1 MATKPLPVKSQ
12 IPETPSGKNRGAKN
26 SSSTVVILTPRE
38 AIAVKGVAPKS
49 KKPISSKKRVIN
61 AETAQVL
68 RDAEAGKNLT
78 TSVDADDL
86 FRKLGIKVEKAK
98 A

>member
-1 MATKPLPVKSQ
+1 MPNKLQTPK
-12 IPETPSGKNRGAKN
+12 TPSGKNRVAKK
-26 SSSTVVILTPRE
+26 SSSKAVVFTSGE
-38 AIAVKGVAPKS
+38 AIVVKREAPKS
-49 KKPISSKKRVIN
+49 KKATSSKKRVIN

-86 FRKLGIKVEKAK
+86 FRKLGIKIEKAK